1 MFLFADFSGVYKIV
15 TLKVKN
21 ENSEIEGRLSGL
33 PLQMCYQ
40 DMYKKLALQLQRNFS
55 EDSHTLK

>member
-21 ENSEIEGRLSGL
+21 ENSEIEGRFSGL
-33 PLQMCYQ
+33 PLQICYQ
-40 DMYKKLALQLQRNFS
+40 DMYEKLVLQLQ
-55 EDSHTLK
+55 

>member
-21 ENSEIEGRLSGL
+21 ENSEIEGHFSGL

-40 DMYKKLALQLQRNFS
+40 DMYKKLALQLQ
-55 EDSHTLK
+55 

>member
-21 ENSEIEGRLSGL
+21 ENSEIEGRFSDL
-33 PLQMCYQ
+33 PLQICYQ
-40 DMYKKLALQLQRNFS
+40 DMYEKLVLQLQ
-55 EDSHTLK
+55 